1 MATMT
6 GITSQA
12 VLPASLLM
20 DSGKNATGLDKN
32 MDPQKAAKQVE
43 QVFLAQLLKVMFDNT
58 EVGKGQMVSGYM
70 PLVTSEV
77 AKALSDRGIGF
88 HEFLMRNPQFTN
100 MVTRNKTTDKTDK
113 SADNNAAVDKTAV
126 ELKMPVRGGITS
138 AYGAVSRAK

>member
-6 GITSQA
+6 GLTSQA

-20 DSGKNATGLDKN
+20 DSERIAGLDKN

-43 QVFLAQLLKVMFDNT
+43 QVFLGELIKVMFDNT

-70 PLVTSEV
+70 PIVASEV

-88 HEFLMRNPQFTN
+88 HEFLLRSPQFSN

-113 SADNNAAVDKTAV
+113 SADSSAAVDKTV
-126 ELKMPVRGGITS
+126 GELKMPVRGGITS

>member
-6 GITSQA
+6 GLTSQA
-12 VLPASLLM
+12 VLPANLLM
-20 DSGKNATGLDKN
+20 DSGKIAGLDKK

-43 QVFLAQLLKVMFDNT
+43 QVFLGELLKLMFDNT

-88 HEFLMRNPQFTN
+88 HEFLMKSPQFSN
-100 MVTRNKTTDKTDK
+100 MVTRNKTTDSTDR
-113 SADNNAAVDKTAV
+113 SADNKAAEDKTAG
-126 ELKMPVRGGITS
+126 ELKMPVRGDITS